1 MATAA
6 RNHHWVPQCYL
17 KGFAKSSSK
26 NAQLYVV
33 DSVNDKAFMTTP
45 RNVASERDFNR
56 VDVEGVAPD
65 HVESGYGR
73 FEGVAS
79 AALRRLCESREFG
92 SAEDHNLIL
101 NLIALLAIRNPR
113 MRENSRRMRETLIK
127 RTVDLATATKERFE
141 RSIAGAVRGGHVQ
154 PDHGLSYESMREF
167 IERDRYTIEV
177 PTTRHVDDELRMVD
191 VVLPLLGRRNW
202 MLLRAA
208 PGTGGFVTSDHPVVL
223 DWIDRRGR
231 GTFQSPGHGLRSTE
245 VIFPVS
251 QDLVMYGQF
260 EGRFGVLDV
269 GLDAVT
275 RINTDIIA
283 HAQRQIY
290 AKDDR
295 FRYAIT
301 PGQVRFGADLLRDLS
316 SLQGRSP

>member
-6 RNHHWVPQCYL
+6 RNHHWIPQCYL
-17 KGFAKSSSK
+17 RGFARSPSK

-33 DSVNDKAFMTTP
+33 DSVSGKAFMTTP

-56 VDVEGVAPD
+56 IEVDGMDPD
-65 HVESGYGR
+65 HVEGGYAR

-79 AALRRLCESREFG
+79 AALRRLCDTRDFG

-113 MRENSRRMRETLIK
+113 MRESSRRMHETLIK
-127 RTVDLATATKERFE
+127 RAMDVATATKDRFE
-141 RSIAGAVRGGHVQ
+141 RSMAGAVRSGYVE
-154 PDHGLSYESMREF
+154 PDHGMSYESMRDF
-167 IERDRYTIEV
+167 VERDRFIIEL
-177 PTTRHVDDELRMVD
+177 PTTRHVEDELKRVD
-191 VVLPLLGRRNW
+191 VILPLLGRRCW

-231 GTFQSPGHGLRSTE
+231 GTFQSPAHGLKSTE

-269 GLDAVT
+269 GLEAVT

-283 HAQRQIY
+283 HAQRQVY

-295 FRYAIT
+295 FHYAIT
-301 PGQVRFGADLLRDLS
+301 PGRVSFGADLLRDLS
-316 SLQGRSP
+316 LLQERSP

>member
-17 KGFAKSSSK
+17 KGFAKSPSK

-33 DSVNDKAFMTTP
+33 DAVKDKAFVTTP

-56 VDVEGVAPD
+56 IEVDGMAPD
-65 HVESGYGR
+65 HVESGYAR

-79 AALRRLCESREFG
+79 AALRRLCERRDFG

-113 MRENSRRMRETLIK
+113 MREHSRRMHETIIK
-127 RTVDLATATKERFE
+127 RAVELATATKERFE
-141 RSIAGAVRGGHVQ
+141 RSIAGAVRDGHVE
-154 PDHGLSYESMREF
+154 PDHGLSYESMRDF
-167 IERDRYTIEV
+167 VERDRYTIDV
-177 PTTRHVDDELRMVD
+177 PTTRHVDDELRRVD
-191 VVLPLLGRRNW
+191 VVLPLLGRRSW

-231 GTFQSPGHGLRSTE
+231 GTFQSPGHGLKSTE

-269 GLDAVT
+269 GLEAVT
-275 RINTDIIA
+275 LINTDIIGR
-283 HAQRQIY
+283 AQRQIY

-295 FRYAIT
+295 FRYAL
-301 PGQVRFGADLLRDLS
+301 PSGQQRFGGDLLRDVA
-316 SLQGRSP
+316 SLRGGSP

>member
-1 MATAA
+1 MATEA

-17 KGFAKSSSK
+17 RGFAKRPSK

-33 DSVNDKAFMTTP
+33 DAVKDKAFVTTP

-56 VDVEGVAPD
+56 IDVDGMSPD
-65 HVESGYGR
+65 HVESGYAR
-73 FEGVAS
+73 FEGIAS
-79 AALRRLCESREFG
+79 AALRRLCESRHFG
-92 SAEDHNLIL
+92 NAEDHNLIL

-113 MRENSRRMRETLIK
+113 MRESSRRMHETIIK
-127 RTVDLATATKERFE
+127 RAVELATATKDRFE
-141 RSIAGAVRGGHVQ
+141 RSIAGAVRGGHVE
-154 PDHGLSYESMREF
+154 PDHGLSYESMRDFVEQ
-167 IERDRYTIEV
+167 DRYTIDV
-177 PTTRHVDDELRMVD
+177 PTTRHVEDELKRVD
-191 VVLPLLGRRNW
+191 VVLPLLGRRCW

-231 GTFQSPGHGLRSTE
+231 GTFQSTGHGLKSTE

-251 QDLVMYGQF
+251 HDLVMYGQF

-269 GLDAVT
+269 GLDVVT

-301 PGQVRFGADLLRDLS
+301 SGRVRFGADLLRDLS
-316 SLQGRSP
+316 SLQGGSP